1 MIQFN
6 GETYASLKEWARA
19 YPAYGRH
26 YAKLVRDGA
35 DTTLKLEHA
44 IHAKN
49 EAARK
54 ASLAGTLRSPMNTS
68 KQARAAR

>member
-19 YPAYGRH
+19 YPAYGRR

-35 DTTLKLEHA
+35 DTTMKLEQA

-54 ASLAGTLRSPMNTS
+54 ASLAGTLRSPLNTS
-68 KQARAAR
+68 MKSRKAR